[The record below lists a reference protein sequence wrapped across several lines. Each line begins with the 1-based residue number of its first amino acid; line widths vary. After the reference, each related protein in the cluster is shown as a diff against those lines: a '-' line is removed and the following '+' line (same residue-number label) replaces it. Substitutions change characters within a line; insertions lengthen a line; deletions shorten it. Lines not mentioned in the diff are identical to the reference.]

1 MSDDDKEEKRAFD
14 LLRKHSDTVVVLG
27 GILAAV
33 LWING
38 EFNTV
43 RNDIASVKTDLAI
56 VKTVLQMKNIM
67 PSDIAK
73 CEKEIIWE

>member
-1 MSDDDKEEKRAFD
+1 MDNQQQEEKKSFE
-14 LLRKHSDTVVVLG
+14 LLRKHSDTIVVLG

-43 RNDIASVKTDLAI
+43 RSDIASVKTDLAV

-67 PSDIAK
+67 PEKYAI
-73 CEKEIIWE
+73 CEKEKS

>member
-1 MSDDDKEEKRAFD
+1 MEKEEKKSFE
-14 LLRKHSDTVVVLG
+14 LLRKHSDTIIVLG

-38 EFNTV
+38 EFNSV
-43 RNDIASVKTDLAI
+43 RSDIANVRTDLAV

-67 PSDIAK
+67 PSDLAK
-73 CEKEIIWE
+73 CEKKGE